1 MNISSIP
8 LSQRSSLWTHARTQ
22 VRRALLAGASAAL
35 LALGAC
41 GGGGDDVDRGPTTIP
56 VAAKLNGLFWDAQQ
70 SRLYLTDDEP
80 VANEIKTWDGGE
92 KFSSAVKLPD
102 MEAGQRTTL
111 GQIARG
117 PGGHIYAT
125 RFGFG
130 SYGTV
135 VVAPKSGAA
144 HNLDALD
151 PTRRRISLVATPDG
165 ALLGGWFRGG
175 TAGVT
180 SGHVSEL
187 TLHGGQAS
195 ERELIVGLHKPVGLA
210 LVGDKLFVADQG
222 PGTLL
227 QYSLAAVRRQT
238 TAAEEG
244 KVLATFM
251 PADGLDLMTA
261 AADGTLYVASGSG
274 RIYRV
279 GADGKTAAIVSGW
292 PGIRG
297 LALDADNRRLFAA
310 VSAADGA
317 SKSSIR
323 IVPLD

>member
-35 LALGAC
+35 LVLGAC
-41 GGGGDDVDRGPTTIP
+41 GGGDDVDRGPTTIP

-102 MEAGQRTTL
+102 MEEGQRTTL

-117 PGGHIYAT
+117 PGGHLYVT

-144 HNLDALD
+144 
-151 PTRRRISLVATPDG
+151 
-165 ALLGGWFRGG
+165 
-175 TAGVT
+175 
-180 SGHVSEL
+180 
-187 TLHGGQAS
+187 
-195 ERELIVGLHKPVGLA
+195 
-210 LVGDKLFVADQG
+210 
-222 PGTLL
+222 
-227 QYSLAAVRRQT
+227 
-238 TAAEEG
+238 
-244 KVLATFM
+244 
-251 PADGLDLMTA
+251 
-261 AADGTLYVASGSG
+261 
-274 RIYRV
+274 
-279 GADGKTAAIVSGW
+279 
-292 PGIRG
+292 
-297 LALDADNRRLFAA
+297 
-310 VSAADGA
+310 
-317 SKSSIR
+317 
-323 IVPLD
+323 